1 MECELNRYI
10 IVCESRTGSTMLS
23 TALQTHNEVCAHGEV
38 LQPRQFRKETQDDKL
53 EFYGVNY
60 KDDPA
65 TNMRDY
71 FREKLIE
78 SPLDYVKEFVFYQG
92 RFKSVGFKFKY
103 EELSDPLFKEVT
115 DYVASEKDIKI
126 IHLQRKNLWER
137 YRSGFIARY
146 ITKQYNSTD
155 KQLVVDTNK
164 KFELDIKKIQEDFD
178 QTNDWVNYYS
188 ELFSSHK
195 VINFTYEEF
204 NENAQKCFDSVC
216 DLLKI
221 SKFEWKPRTKKIQ
234 QISDNDLFE
243 NMDEVREYF
252 AKTNYSKFFM
262 NN

>member
-1 MECELNRYI
+1 MKYELNRYI

-38 LQPRQFRKETQDDKL
+38 LQPRQLNEKTQDDKL
-53 EFYGVNY
+53 EFYGLNY
-60 KDDPA
+60 IDSLA

-71 FREKLIE
+71 LRKKLIK

-103 EELSDPLFKEVT
+103 EELSDPVFKEVV
-115 DYVASEKDIKI
+115 DYVAGETDIKI
-126 IHLQRKNLWER
+126 IHLHRKNLWER
-137 YRSGFIARY
+137 YRSGFITRY

-164 KFELDIKKIQEDFD
+164 KFELDIKEIQKNFD
-178 QTNDWVNYYS
+178 QTNEWVNYYS
-188 ELFSSHK
+188 KLFSSHE

-204 NENAQKCFDSVC
+204 NDNAQRCFDSVC
-216 DLLKI
+216 DFLKI

-234 QISDNDLFE
+234 QMSDDDLFE
-243 NMDEVREYF
+243 NMNEVREYF
-252 AKTNYSKFFM
+252 AKTKYSKFFK
-262 NN
+262 